1 MIKVRVLPLLK
12 RLGFKQQKENPMVYV
27 REDGGE
33 AKVYKIDDRTRA
45 IDITFL
51 TVEGQRQFLLHRFPL
66 DVSSDI
72 YGEDHESYYSAFFLD
87 LATRYG
93 NMRILENIGYYLYRE
108 EERKVDD
115 GMVK

>member
-1 MIKVRVLPLLK
+1 MIKVRILPLLK
-12 RLGFKQQKENPMVYV
+12 RLGFKQQKDNPMLYK

-66 DVSSDI
+66 DVSSDL
-72 YGEDHESYYSAFFLD
+72 YGEDQESYYSSFFLD
-87 LATRYG
+87 LAIRYG
-93 NMRILENIGYYLYRE
+93 NMRILENIPYYLYRSN
-108 EERKVDD
+108 ERKVDD
-115 GMVK
+115 GIVE